1 MYLSVLKF
9 GAIKTERFRVIQ
21 VKEVDFSEVLSELN
35 GWGWSDYKLADE
47 IGMSRSAITKL
58 RNGERREPAY
68 NDGCRIV
75 KLHQQERRRNAKHEA

>member
-1 MYLSVLKF
+1 M
-9 GAIKTERFRVIQ
+9 IEIE
-21 VKEVDFSEVLSELN
+21 EVDFSALLTELN

-58 RNGERREPAY
+58 RNAERKEPAY

-75 KLHQQERRRNAKHEA
+75 KLHKREKRKNSVQ

>member
-1 MYLSVLKF
+1 MIEIDEVNFAVLL
-9 GAIKTERFRVIQ
+9 T
-21 VKEVDFSEVLSELN
+21 DLN

-58 RNGERREPAY
+58 RNGERKEPAY

-75 KLHQQERRRNAKHEA
+75 KLHKGEKRKSAL